1 MIEKKLDGRVAVVTG
16 AGQGIGASIARL
28 YAQHGAKVAV
38 VDINVEAAEAVAA
51 EIREAG
57 GVAVGVRCDVGS
69 RASVNEAAAKT
80 VEQLG
85 QVDILVNNAGV
96 TRTAMLWKMTDDEW
110 DMVINTHLNGSF
122 YWLQAVVG
130 GMREQKYGRVIFTTS
145 GAGIIGTIGQANYA
159 AAKAALL
166 GLTRAAAKELAGSAI
181 TVNAV
186 APAAATPMTETI
198 RTNEKFKDTYLE
210 SIPLRRWAE
219 PEEVAESYLFLAS
232 DAAAYITGQTI
243 SVDGGRVM
251 VR

>member
-69 RASVNEAAAKT
+69 RASVNEAAAQT